1 MNLIKKL
8 LLAFLILFGS
18 NAYAIGPR
26 AWSFTGTATVANSQ
40 ATVGTP
46 NFYPASLCVKN
57 TGATNALFINWETG
71 VATSVIGTT
80 QNIQLDA
87 GEEKCFNFGNPNVL
101 NVMTIGLITSA
112 STTTYKL
119 IAMAAR

>member
-8 LLAFLILFGS
+8 VFVVLLAFGS
-18 NAYAIGPR
+18 HAYAIGPR
-26 AWSFTGTATVANSQ
+26 VWSFTGTATTTNSQ

-57 TGATNALFINWETG
+57 TGATNALFVNWDTG
-71 VATSVIGTT
+71 VATSTIGTT
-80 QNIQLDA
+80 QNVQFDA
-87 GEEKCFNFGNPNVL
+87 GEEKCFNTGNPNVM

-119 IAMAAR
+119 TAMAAR